1 MSTADS
7 YPYSDFRDYLATLE
21 RRGLLVRV
29 SRRIDKDTELVPL
42 VRLQFRGLPSER
54 RRAFLFTDVTDT
66 RGRSFDAS
74 VAIGTFASSRA
85 VYATALGM
93 DLDDGT
99 VGEVWQRALSHPVK
113 PVRRSSGLCK
123 EVVVAGAGE
132 LARTGGVD
140 AFPHPIST
148 PGFDPAP
155 FLTSPYWVTRDPEDG
170 TYNVGTYRGMI
181 KAPDRVGLQMD
192 TPSQHIAVHLAKAR
206 RLGRGLPAAVVLG
219 AVPAVG
225 LASVQKVPYGVSE
238 YAVAGGLM
246 GAPLEVVRCET
257 VDIDVPAHAELVIEG
272 EIDPDHVEPEGP
284 FGEASGYMG
293 TSTWSPVLHVTC
305 ITHRTS
311 PIVQAFISEFPP
323 SESTL
328 MRKIGFE
335 NVYRQFLRTSCSIG
349 SVRDVT
355 FYEPATCNMM
365 FVIRLADASPGQAWQ
380 ALYAAA
386 GYEPSMGK
394 IIIAVDEDIDPAN
407 LESVIWALAFRTQPA
422 RDVQIIYGRLPRL
435 DPSAPD
441 PAPGG
446 DGIDA
451 RASALLIDATR
462 SKPYPP
468 ISLPA
473 RKHMEKALTI
483 WSELGLPALD
493 LAEPWYGYELGA
505 WTAGNR
511 EQATLAVLGRYLET
525 GAKLARQGRPA
536 GPERR

>member
-1 MSTADS
+1 MSTAGS
-7 YPYSDFRDYLATLE
+7 CPYRDFRDYLAALD
-21 RRGLLVRV
+21 RRDLLVHV
-29 SRRIDKDTELVPL
+29 PRRIDKDSELVPL
-42 VRLQFRGLPSER
+42 VRLQFRGLPAER
-54 RRAFLFTDVTDT
+54 RRAFLFTDVTDS

-74 VAIGTFASSRA
+74 VAIGTLASSRA
-85 VYATALGM
+85 VYAAALGV
-93 DLDDGT
+93 DPGDGAA
-99 VGEVWQRALSHPVK
+99 GQVWQRALAHPVE
-113 PVRRSSGLCK
+113 PVRRATGPCK
-123 EVVVAGAGE
+123 ENIVTGAGD

-155 FLTSPYWVTRDPEDG
+155 FLTSPYWVTRDPENG
-170 TYNVGTYRGMI
+170 IYNVGTYRGMI

-206 RLGRGLPAAVVLG
+206 RLGRRLPAAVVLG
-219 AVPAVG
+219 TVPAVG
-225 LASVQKVPYGVSE
+225 LASVQKVPYGMSE

-246 GAPLEVVRCET
+246 GAPLDVVRCET
-257 VDIDVPAHAELVIEG
+257 VDIDVPAHAELVFEG
-272 EIDPDHVEPEGP
+272 EIDPDRVEPEGP

-293 TSTWSPVLHVTC
+293 PGTWSPVLHVTC

-311 PIVQAFISEFPP
+311 PVVQAFISEFPP

-335 NVYRQFLRTSCSIG
+335 NVYRQFLTTSCNIG

-355 FYEPATCNMM
+355 FYESATCNMM

-394 IIIAVDEDIDPAN
+394 IIIAVDDDIDPAD
-407 LESVIWALAFRTQPA
+407 LESLVWALAFRTQPA
-422 RDVQIIYGRLPRL
+422 RDMQIIGGRLPRL
-435 DPSAPD
+435 DPSAPEAAAD
-441 PAPGG
+441 G
-446 DGIDA
+446 DGNGA
-451 RASALLIDATR
+451 RASALLVDATR

-473 RKHMEKALTI
+473 VEYMEKALTI
-483 WSELGLPALD
+483 WSELGLPALN
-493 LAEPWYGYELGA
+493 LIAPWHGYELGA
-505 WTAGNR
+505 WTADNR
-511 EQATLAVLGRYLET
+511 EQAELAVLGRYLET
-525 GAKLARQGRPA
+525 GARLARQSRPA
-536 GPERR
+536 GRER